1 MVVETKGMKHNMLL
15 QPAALDEQKG
25 LPFSYR
31 GSFILLPQFPFFDNH
46 VRLRSSRLKT
56 QDNHFLIDQ
65 GVVISKFGDEF
76 NTVSLNFL
84 SNI

>member
-31 GSFILLPQFPFFDNH
+31 GSFILFPQFPPFFDNY
-46 VRLRSSRLKT
+46 VRPRSSRLKT

-65 GVVISKFGDEF
+65 GVIRKFGDEIQY
-76 NTVSLNFL
+76 SLPEL
-84 SNI
+84 LVT